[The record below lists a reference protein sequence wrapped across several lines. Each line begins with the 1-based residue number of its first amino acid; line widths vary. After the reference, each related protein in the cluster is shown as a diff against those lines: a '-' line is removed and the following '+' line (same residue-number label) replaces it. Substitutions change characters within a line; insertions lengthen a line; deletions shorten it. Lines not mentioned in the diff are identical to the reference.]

1 MNILGIDFGTTKT
14 LAARWDDRTQT
25 PRTIR
30 LGRSGDAI
38 PTTIYAD
45 KSGKLEFGED
55 ADDMRALDAAGW
67 KGRIKRDL
75 GRGSAVILNGHRYQ
89 VIELISEFLSYVL
102 KRVEE
107 EVFHGP
113 VHGVVVTVPALYGP
127 AERQELH
134 EAARKAGF
142 QSVDLIEEPIAAGLA
157 FLHEKTG
164 TELGEQIFVFD
175 WGGGTLDLALV
186 NYKNGDLSLN
196 QEWNGG
202 DKNLG
207 GEDIDDSIIEG
218 VDTLCATDHGLIDD
232 QDDHRRLQ
240 IRRNLKEG
248 KELLSRRSEH
258 TFRLGFKQPV
268 EFKWSRDELE
278 CYTATTVNRAL
289 DCLRDHLRKLA
300 SEGIQPQ
307 QVLLIG
313 GASSMPVIKRRI
325 EGEMGIKVILW
336 EHFHT
341 AVAIGA
347 ASHAARIISNSQ
359 TADSDK
365 RSRPPNVL
373 GEYAKEIVFDKK
385 LDEVTPLVV
394 GTSPPLSTTLNRS
407 NGFTPPIPKEV
418 IQGFIPST
426 NEHHEEKVNSN
437 HDTKACT
444 TKSEKEN
451 DSEQKTLFAKRLEYA
466 WREWWVI
473 LLAKYLSAISGIC
486 CFLFFIF
493 FVVFATAT
501 SLEDRD
507 VAQNMMLF
515 LGVTASTVFLWAK
528 ALFKLWRH
536 AEHLTFWLLI
546 PSSLMMFGIIAWLP
560 YLFMFGKKGRYLFSD
575 EYKEIISATP
585 MVKIKIFRG
594 PIIEQ

>member
-1 MNILGIDFGTTKT
+1 MNLLGIDFGTTKT
-14 LAARWDDRTQT
+14 LAARWDERTQSA
-25 PRTIR
+25 RTIR
-30 LGRSGDAI
+30 LGRGSDAI
-38 PTTIYAD
+38 PTTVYAD
-45 KSGKLEFGED
+45 KSGKLEFGDD

-75 GRGSAVILNGHRYQ
+75 GSGVAVVLNGHRYS
-89 VIELISEFLSYVL
+89 VVELVSEFLSYVL

-113 VHGVVVTVPALYGP
+113 VNGVVITVPALYGP
-127 AERQELH
+127 AERQELL

-142 QSVDLIEEPIAAGLA
+142 QNVELIEEPIAAGLA

-196 QEWNGG
+196 HEWIGG

-278 CYTATTVNRAL
+278 SYTATTVNRAL
-289 DCLRDHLRKLA
+289 DCLREQLRKLA
-300 SEGIQPQ
+300 TEGIHPR

-325 EGEMGIKVILW
+325 EGEMAIKAITW

-341 AVAIGA
+341 AVALGA
-347 ASHAARIISNSQ
+347 ASHTARIRSNSQ
-359 TADSDK
+359 TVDSDK
-365 RSRPPNVL
+365 RSRPPKVSKK
-373 GEYAKEIVFDKK
+373 YAKEVFVENKHEKNPAPERQFSKDATDPYVNWWEANAQKEPSRQDSKDTNDASKCLTCGGAGQITSLRGSYQIQVDCPDCGGNCSDNVSDKSF
-385 LDEVTPLVV
+385 
-394 GTSPPLSTTLNRS
+394 SPPGPETSHNDKAK
-407 NGFTPPIPKEV
+407 NEPIASPH
-418 IQGFIPST
+418 PST
-426 NEHHEEKVNSN
+426 GLSWMEIICGVSLIV
-437 HDTKACT
+437 A
-444 TKSEKEN
+444 
-451 DSEQKTLFAKRLEYA
+451 A
-466 WREWWVI
+466 
-473 LLAKYLSAISGIC
+473 LA
-486 CFLFFIF
+486 
-493 FVVFATAT
+493 
-501 SLEDRD
+501 
-507 VAQNMMLF
+507 
-515 LGVTASTVFLWAK
+515 GVTFGAFPAFMLGLWG
-528 ALFKLWRH
+528 FKILTKT
-536 AEHLTFWLLI
+536 AE
-546 PSSLMMFGIIAWLP
+546 
-560 YLFMFGKKGRYLFSD
+560 
-575 EYKEIISATP
+575 
-585 MVKIKIFRG
+585 
-594 PIIEQ
+594 